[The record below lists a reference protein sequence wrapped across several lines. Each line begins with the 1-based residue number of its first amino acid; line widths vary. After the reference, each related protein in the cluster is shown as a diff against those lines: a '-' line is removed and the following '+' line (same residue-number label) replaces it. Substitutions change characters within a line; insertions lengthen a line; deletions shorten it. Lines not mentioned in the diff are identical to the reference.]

1 MRAQLVS
8 QRESFDL
15 DRQKG
20 KQIAASERRQTKV
33 TLSLVQAALS
43 QYFHILVKF
52 HSLLHLKKPTVW
64 ARQNKGIA
72 QRANNDKRIEEETG
86 GPTLEASRAALQRKA
101 KIYEEM
107 RKRRRYNDSDDD
119 ENQLIDF
126 ESRPFS
132 DSDGEDDDGDR
143 SDGDDPWVDYEDEF
157 GRTRTVRQSQLP
169 RPRSP
174 SPQLTSEPA
183 YPVFTTLEAR
193 KREGSEERETI
204 RYNAEGEIRTKG
216 VGFYTFSKDE
226 DERKAQMEEL
236 KRLREQTETARAH
249 TMSVSAKRKQALER
263 NAAKI
268 NARRLLLQQKAA
280 PPSAS
285 HQQKATIDDE
295 SISSFLSS
303 IRNKK

>member
-1 MRAQLVS
+1 MPKPIEVSSATALDLRAQLIS
-8 QRESFDL
+8 QRESFDS

-20 KQIAASERRQTKV
+20 KQIAASERRQTK
-33 TLSLVQAALS
+33 
-43 QYFHILVKF
+43 
-52 HSLLHLKKPTVW
+52 KPTVW
-64 ARQNKGIA
+64 ARQNKGLA
-72 QRANNDKRIEEETG
+72 QRANNDKRIAEETG

-119 ENQLIDF
+119 DNQLIDF

-132 DSDGEDDDGDR
+132 DSEGDEEK

-157 GRTRTVRQSQLP
+157 GRSRTVRQSQLP

-183 YPVFTTLEAR
+183 YPVFSTSDYEAR
-193 KREGSEERETI
+193 KREGSEEKETQ
-204 RYNAEGEIRTKG
+204 RYDAEREIRTKG

-226 DERKAQMEEL
+226 EERKAQMEEL
-236 KRLREQTETARAH
+236 KRLREQTETARSH
-249 TMSVSAKRKQALER
+249 TMSVSARRKQALEK

-268 NARRLLLQQKAA
+268 NARRLLLQQKTAA
-280 PPSAS
+280 SSS
-285 HQQKATIDDE
+285 HQQKADIDDE

>member
-1 MRAQLVS
+1 MA
-8 QRESFDL
+8 E
-15 DRQKG
+15 K
-20 KQIAASERRQTKV
+20 
-33 TLSLVQAALS
+33 
-43 QYFHILVKF
+43 
-52 HSLLHLKKPTVW
+52 
-64 ARQNKGIA
+64 
-72 QRANNDKRIEEETG
+72 ETG
-86 GPTLEASRAALQRKA
+86 GPTLEASRTALQRKA

-126 ESRPFS
+126 DSRPFT
-132 DSDGEDDDGDR
+132 DSDGEGDDDEDK

-157 GRTRTVRQSQLP
+157 GRSRTVRQSQLP
-169 RPRSP
+169 RARPPRSP

-183 YPVFTTLEAR
+183 YPVFTTADYEAR
-193 KREGSEERETI
+193 KREGSEERDTQ
-204 RYNAEGEIRTKG
+204 RYDAQREIRTKG

-226 DERKAQMEEL
+226 EERKAQMEEL
-236 KRLREQTETARAH
+236 KRLREQTETARTH

-280 PPSAS
+280 APTSS
-285 HQQKATIDDE
+285 SSYQQKADIDDE

>member
-1 MRAQLVS
+1 
-8 QRESFDL
+8 
-15 DRQKG
+15 
-20 KQIAASERRQTKV
+20 
-33 TLSLVQAALS
+33 
-43 QYFHILVKF
+43 
-52 HSLLHLKKPTVW
+52 
-64 ARQNKGIA
+64 
-72 QRANNDKRIEEETG
+72 
-86 GPTLEASRAALQRKA
+86 LQRKA

-132 DSDGEDDDGDR
+132 DSDGDDDEDDR

-157 GRTRTVRQSQLP
+157 GRSRTIRQSQLP
-169 RPRSP
+169 RSRPRSP

-183 YPVFTTLEAR
+183 YPVFTTSDYEAR
-193 KREGSEERETI
+193 KREGSEERETK

-226 DERKAQMEEL
+226 EERKAQMEEL

-268 NARRLLLQQKAA
+268 NARRLLLQQKATT
-280 PPSAS
+280 PNTSS
-285 HQQKATIDDE
+285 HQQTANIDDE

>member
-1 MRAQLVS
+1 MPKPIDVSSATALDLRAQLVS

-20 KQIAASERRQTKV
+20 KQIAASERRQTK
-33 TLSLVQAALS
+33 
-43 QYFHILVKF
+43 
-52 HSLLHLKKPTVW
+52 KPTVW
-64 ARQNKGIA
+64 ARRNKGVE
-72 QRANNDKRIEEETG
+72 QRAKNDQRMEEETG
-86 GPTLEASRAALQRKA
+86 APTLEASRAALQRKA

-107 RKRRRYNDSDDD
+107 RKRRRYNNSDDDD

-132 DSDGEDDDGDR
+132 DSDGEDDEEK

-157 GRTRTVRQSQLP
+157 GRSRTIRQSQVP
-169 RPRSP
+169 RSRPRSP

-183 YPVFTTLEAR
+183 YPVFTTADYEAR
-193 KREGSEERETI
+193 KREGSEERETQ
-204 RYNAEGEIRTKG
+204 RYDAEREIRTKG

-268 NARRLLLQQKAA
+268 NARRLLLQQKTAA
-280 PPSAS
+280 PAS
-285 HQQKATIDDE
+285 SHPQKANIDDE